1 MKQRLKMNLN
11 GFKSTQTQASTTV
24 SSSSL
29 SQVDMNGLMNTASP
43 QNTNGTFGTGLTSS
57 SQYAYTEDIRR
68 VDLVSNIQG
77 GTSNSYY

>member
-1 MKQRLKMNLN
+1 MNLN
-11 GFKSTQTQASTTV
+11 GFKSTQTAASTTV

-29 SQVDMNGLMNTASP
+29 SHAEMNWPAKAPEPTAS
-43 QNTNGTFGTGLTSS
+43 NGTYGAGITSS

-77 GTSNSYY
+77 GASNSFY